1 MTTEPITDYTDQM
14 RACAEAIDLNPP
26 AIVLPTDHFVQLGKM
41 RFHYLDWGN
50 PHLPHLIMVHGGGLT
65 AHTWDMAALLLRD
78 KYHLVAFDLRG
89 HGLSD
94 WMDEEDLKHDLT
106 DMMSGDVFRFLEF
119 LNYDRVSLT
128 GMSFGGVASMRYA
141 AQHPER
147 VHALILVDVGPESM
161 REFSNSTQQFHRETD
176 VLERF
181 DDFLDRAAR
190 FNPTRRREHLQYSLL
205 HSLKQTPEGW
215 TWRQDPRPRDNG
227 ALVPEA
233 DRVARSEARAEEL
246 WGTVKQVTAPTLVL
260 RGEHTKNL
268 AADVAEKMTEL
279 MPNARL
285 VTVPEA
291 SSYIPGDKP
300 KVFAHEVHEF
310 LSGLPSA

>member
-1 MTTEPITDYTDQM
+1 MTTEPITDYTEQM

-119 LNYDRVSLT
+119 LNYDSVSLT

-190 FNPTRRREHLQYSLL
+190 FNPTPINICFKTLIALCAPVTPSRAPAVQPAALAEADARGLDVAAGPAPARQRRARPGGGSRRTIRGARRGVVGHREAGHGADARAARRR
-205 HSLKQTPEGW
+205 
-215 TWRQDPRPRDNG
+215 
-227 ALVPEA
+227 AC
-233 DRVARSEARAEEL
+233 
-246 WGTVKQVTAPTLVL
+246 
-260 RGEHTKNL
+260 
-268 AADVAEKMTEL
+268 
-279 MPNARL
+279 
-285 VTVPEA
+285 
-291 SSYIPGDKP
+291 
-300 KVFAHEVHEF
+300 
-310 LSGLPSA
+310 